1 MLPKASPAEN
11 YFPKNLQ
18 TLLRKIF
25 LYSDPFENKEM
36 IEEGEVI
43 EGEVLIAYV
52 RVSIVEENVQ
62 NQIQAIKRFVGGE
75 RAEKIR
81 FFVDIGVS
89 GIVEPG
95 KRKGFREML
104 EFIQAV
110 RTLHP
115 KANILLFVYEV
126 SRLGRNFLETLNLIH
141 RFEHELGVRILS
153 VSEKEQFMNILDK
166 GIRNLILSILA
177 WVADREREI
186 LRERTKEGMRRAKA
200 EGKHISRPRIE
211 LTSKQIRQIK
221 HYQKLGLSIYSIA
234 KLLGIKYPTLRRRLI
249 ELGLYQERKRNREQK
264 IIE

>member
-1 MLPKASPAEN
+1 M
-11 YFPKNLQ
+11 
-18 TLLRKIF
+18 RKIF

-52 RVSIVEENVQ
+52 RVSITEENVQ
-62 NQIQAIKRFVGGE
+62 NQIQAIKRFVGEE
-75 RAEKIR
+75 RGEKIR

-89 GIVEPG
+89 GIVEPE

-115 KANILLFVYEV
+115 KTDILLFVYEV

-153 VSEKEQFMNILDK
+153 VSKKEQFMNILDK

-211 LTSKQIRQIK
+211 LTQKQIRKIK
-221 HYQKLGLSIYSIA
+221 QYQKLGLNLSAIA
-234 KLLGIKYPTLRRRLI
+234 KLIGMNVSTLRRKLI
-249 ELGLYQERKRNREQK
+249 ELGMYQGKKREK
-264 IIE
+264 E